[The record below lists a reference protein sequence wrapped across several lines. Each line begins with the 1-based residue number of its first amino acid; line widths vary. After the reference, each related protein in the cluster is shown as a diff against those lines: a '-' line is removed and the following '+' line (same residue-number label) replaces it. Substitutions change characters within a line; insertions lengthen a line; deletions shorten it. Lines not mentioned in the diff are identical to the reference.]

1 MRSSLSILLAL
12 AMAGAVVG
20 RPHLSSRQDANPF
33 EGRQLFVNPTYS
45 EALEQTKSSFTQ
57 AGDTEN
63 AGKVQFI
70 QDNVGSFVWVSNV
83 ASLGNIDAAIE
94 SARAAKQAGQE
105 QIVGLVLYDVPD
117 RDCSAGESSGEFKV
131 DEGGLERYKAEY
143 IDPYA
148 QKVMGATD
156 LHFAIV
162 LEPDAVANMI
172 TGKDIPLCANAAE
185 PQRDAIAY
193 AIQSLQS
200 DHIHL
205 YLDAA
210 NSGWLSSQTSAGK
223 LPISLLNRPLTKL
236 TSPPLTP
243 AATEFGTI
251 VGKASNAQI
260 RGFSINVSNYFP
272 FQTESQYADSLAS
285 ALGGQGLPTRFIIDQ
300 GRVAPDRADT
310 GEWCNVEGAGFGQP
324 ATTQTEN
331 PNVDSIVWVKPGG
344 ESDGQCGMGGAP
356 AAGAWFDAYAQ
367 MLTKNAHAD
376 IHA

>member
-1 MRSSLSILLAL
+1 MRSSLSVLLAL
-12 AMAGAVVG
+12 AMAGAVAG

-45 EALEQTKSSFTQ
+45 EALEQTKSAFTQ
-57 AGDTEN
+57 SGDTEN

-70 QDNVGSFVWVSNV
+70 QDNIGTFVWVSNV
-83 ASLGNIDAAIE
+83 ASLDNIDAAIT
-94 SARAAKQAGQE
+94 SARAAQQAGQE

-131 DEGGLERYKAEY
+131 DEGGLERYKSEY

-156 LHFAIV
+156 LQFAIV

-210 NSGWLSSQTSAGK
+210 NSGWLGSQTSA
-223 LPISLLNRPLTKL
+223 
-236 TSPPLTP
+236 
-243 AATEFGTI
+243 AAAEFGTI
-251 VGKASNAQI
+251 VGKASNGKI

-285 ALGGQGLPTRFIIDQ
+285 AVGGAGLPTRFIIDQ

-310 GEWCNVEGAGFGQP
+310 GQWCNVEGAGFGQP
-324 ATTQTEN
+324 ATTQTASS
-331 PNVDSIVWVKPGG
+331 NVDSIVWVKPGG
-344 ESDGQCGMGGAP
+344 ESDGQCGMSGAP
-356 AAGAWFDAYAQ
+356 AAGSWFDAYAQ
-367 MLTKNAHAD
+367 MLTKNAHSD